1 MYSEE
6 QKELMLREYQ
16 KKAVDEVM
24 YCIDKKIHALLYKPT
39 GGGKTEC
46 AVAITFG
53 AIALKKRV
61 LFVCNRKDLVRQTK
75 ERYAKYGIN
84 AGIIQHGEK
93 HIEDADVYILSI
105 DSLKTRKEI
114 VEGLNFEVIIIDEAH
129 NHFNRRAYELYEMYQ
144 HTDAVFVGLTAT
156 PFLEKRWNVKD
167 KMPKYWLGDET
178 KPIFTEYSTK
188 GGIIKNYH
196 YKSFGY
202 LYDRVIKTVTP
213 LDLKE
218 AGYLSHCDVK
228 VYNMFSG
235 DEYVDEDGEFDD
247 DELTRIFT
255 DPSFLEHMGEQYLFY
270 SPREDGTRK
279 QGLAFCISIEH
290 SFPSF
295 VRSPP
300 KQWVKSRTYRLSY
313 SQEKTQ

>member
-1 MYSEE
+1 MYNEE

-114 VEGLNFEVIIIDEAH
+114 VEGLNFKVIIIDEAH
-129 NHFNRRAYELYEMYQ
+129 NHFNRRAYELLLEIFHMRNLYIPIRCMSMAWQ
-144 HTDAVFVGLTAT
+144 AVGLT
-156 PFLEKRWNVKD
+156 
-167 KMPKYWLGDET
+167 
-178 KPIFTEYSTK
+178 KPSQ
-188 GGIIKNYH
+188 
-196 YKSFGY
+196 Y
-202 LYDRVIKTVTP
+202 LLNIR
-213 LDLKE
+213 LKE
-218 AGYLSHCDVK
+218 
-228 VYNMFSG
+228 
-235 DEYVDEDGEFDD
+235 
-247 DELTRIFT
+247 EL
-255 DPSFLEHMGEQYLFY
+255 
-270 SPREDGTRK
+270 
-279 QGLAFCISIEH
+279 
-290 SFPSF
+290 
-295 VRSPP
+295 
-300 KQWVKSRTYRLSY
+300 SRTIIINLLDTFTTES
-313 SQEKTQ
+313 